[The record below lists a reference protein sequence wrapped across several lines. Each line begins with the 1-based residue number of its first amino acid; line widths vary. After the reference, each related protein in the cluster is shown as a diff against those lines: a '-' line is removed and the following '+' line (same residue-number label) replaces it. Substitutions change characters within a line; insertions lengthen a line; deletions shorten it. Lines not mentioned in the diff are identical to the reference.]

1 MGIKFTGIGLN
12 EKKDFLSYQIT
23 NDENEDIG
31 TIEGAGNI
39 YGEFVSVIKIYNPKF
54 QNKGLGFQCFK
65 KAFDEIDANY
75 PISLIKGSWHKGG
88 EFQDFEDGM
97 STNLKTYLENLK
109 TKNQIDSAFST
120 PTGKWVKKL
129 GFNHCSIVRSS
140 TDEVLVEFTK

>member
-1 MGIKFTGIGLN
+1 MAIKYAGIGLN
-12 EKKDFLSYQIT
+12 IKKDYLSYQIT

-31 TIEGAGNI
+31 TIEGSGNK
-39 YGEFVSVIKIYNPKF
+39 YGEFLSVIKVYNPKF
-54 QNKGLGFQCFK
+54 QKKGLGFQFFK

-97 STNLKTYLENLK
+97 STNLKIYLENLK
-109 TKNQIDSAFST
+109 TMSQIDSAFST

-129 GFNHCSIVRSS
+129 GFNQCNIITNS
-140 TDEVLVEFTK
+140 TDEVVVEFTK